1 VLAFGITR
9 YVPVRCHEA
18 EERRLGYKYNYC
30 LFLNTKV
37 HVQWLAP
44 NFWSRGVWVRV
55 LALYY
60 FLQVLSVDRVKPN
73 KIGTRPIFT
82 TDNGVLCSDNV

>member
-1 VLAFGITR
+1 
-9 YVPVRCHEA
+9 
-18 EERRLGYKYNYC
+18 
-30 LFLNTKV
+30 
-37 HVQWLAP
+37 
-44 NFWSRGVWVRV
+44 VWVRV